1 MFARKYL
8 DAAEQAAA
16 SAAGRLDPVRKAAEL
31 VVGTV
36 TDGRRV
42 FVADRLGIV
51 ETELIDKP
59 GSLALYRP
67 LSRSGE
73 TPASGDMLIVVS
85 CTPDDVKD
93 IEMVDAARTLGARVI
108 VIAPDGALA
117 SKADAA
123 LTTGGGLNAV
133 FPVEGMDRPFGP
145 VSGIVNMLVFN
156 MLQAETA
163 AKLIASGKKPTVL
176 PAEYLPSGREK
187 RIEALRM
194 FDEHKC

>member
-1 MFARKYL
+1 
-8 DAAEQAAA
+8 
-16 SAAGRLDPVRKAAEL
+16 
-31 VVGTV
+31 
-36 TDGRRV
+36 
-42 FVADRLGIV
+42 
-51 ETELIDKP
+51 
-59 GSLALYRP
+59 
-67 LSRSGE
+67 
-73 TPASGDMLIVVS
+73 
-85 CTPDDVKD
+85 
-93 IEMVDAARTLGARVI
+93 MVDAARTLGARVI

-176 PAEYLPSGREK
+176 PAEYLPGGREK